1 MQNKGLIKVFAV
13 LLTLVCVFYLS
24 FSFVTRHYTNKA
36 KEYANG
42 DAKVEQ
48 DYLDS
53 LANTRVWLGNYTLK
67 QCREMEIGLG
77 LDLKGGMNVILEVSI
92 PDVIKALADN
102 KTDENFN
109 QALATAAK
117 QSQSSQ
123 DDVITL
129 FVKEY
134 QRLVPDG
141 QLAEIFATQQLKDK
155 VNQKST
161 NAQVEKVLREEVKA
175 AVENSYNVLRTR
187 IDRFGVVQPN
197 IQSLE
202 DKMGRIMVELPGI
215 KEPERVRKL
224 LQGSANL
231 EFWETYTAK
240 EVVPYLYS
248 VDSKLRALQTTGAV
262 AAVEEVADS
271 TATDSAA
278 VASELVAEVADTAK
292 VAEVADNSASTADSL
307 AAALKGG
314 EKAKEPTK
322 ADIAQLKKEHP
333 LLAIFQPNT
342 SGQGPVVGYAN
353 YKDTAEVN
361 RYLAMKEVLAELPK
375 DLRLKWGV
383 SAFEYDPKKQTFE
396 LYAIKSTERNGKAPL
411 EGDVITDAKDDYDQ
425 HGKPCVNM
433 SMNSD
438 GTRRWAQMT
447 KQNIGRSI
455 AIVLDNYVYSAPNV
469 NSEIPNGNSVIT
481 GNFTPDQSKDL
492 ANVLKSGKMPAPARI
507 VQEDI
512 VGPSLGQES
521 INAGIFSFIVAL
533 VLLMIYMCVTYGFVP
548 GMIAN
553 GALVLNFFF
562 TLGILSSFQ
571 AALTMSGIAGM
582 VLALG
587 MAVDANVL
595 IYERTKEEL
604 RAGKGVK
611 KALSDGYSN
620 AFSAIFDSNLTSII
634 TGIILFNFG
643 TGPIRGFA
651 TTLIIGILCSFFTAV
666 FVTRLVYE
674 HFMDKDKLQN
684 LTFSSSVSKNMMMNT
699 HINFMKM
706 SKRSFIVFGTIIV
719 ICIISFAVRGLSQSI
734 DFTGGRNFK
743 VQFEQA
749 VEPEEVRSLIANKF
763 GDANVS
769 VIAIGTDKKTVRIST
784 NYRIDED
791 GPTVDSEIEAYL
803 YESVKP
809 LLTQNITLETFID
822 RDNYTGGSIIS
833 SQKVGPSIADDIKTS
848 AIYSVVLALLAIGI
862 YILIRF
868 RNIAYSISSVAA
880 LTSDTI
886 MIIGAYSLLWGL
898 VPFSLEVDQT
908 FIGAVLTAIGYSI
921 NDKVVIFD
929 RIREFF
935 GLYPKRDVRLLFN
948 ESLNTTLAR
957 TINTSVST
965 LIVLLCIFILGGDSI
980 RSFSFAMILGV
991 VIGTLSSLFLAAPLA
1006 YQIIKKKGEKALDA
1020 EVSAE

>member
-1 MQNKGLIKVFAV
+1 MQNKGFVKVFAV
-13 LLTLVCVFYLS
+13 LLMLVCVFYLS

-36 KEYANG
+36 KEIANG
-42 DAKVEQ
+42 DTKVEQ

-53 LANTRVWLGNYTLK
+53 LSNEKVWLGNYTLK
-67 QCREMEIGLG
+67 QCREMEISLG

-102 KTDENFN
+102 KPDENFN

-117 QSQSSQ
+117 QATNSQ

-129 FVKEY
+129 FIREY
-134 QRLVPDG
+134 HRIAPDAK
-141 QLAEIFATQQLKDK
+141 LSELFATQQLKDK
-155 VNQKST
+155 VNQKSSD
-161 NAQVEKVLREEVKA
+161 ADVEKVLRSEVKA

-202 DKMGRIMVELPGI
+202 DRMGRIMVELPGI

-240 EVVPYLYS
+240 ELLPAMQS
-248 VDSKLRALQTTGAV
+248 ADSKLRDVLTVNTTTVEADS
-262 AAVEEVADS
+262 AEEATAEEVVAEATPAKAISAADS
-271 TATDSAA
+271 I
-278 VASELVAEVADTAK
+278 
-292 VAEVADNSASTADSL
+292 
-307 AAALKGG
+307 AAALKGDQQ
-314 EKAKEPTK
+314 ETSINMEQ
-322 ADIAQLKKEHP
+322 IKKEHP
-333 LLAIFQPNT
+333 LLAILQLNS
-342 SGQGPVVGYAN
+342 SGQGPIIGYAN

-361 RYLAMKEVLAELPK
+361 KYLAMREVIAELPK

-383 SAFEYDPKKQTFE
+383 APADFDKKGQIFE

-411 EGDVITDAKDDYDQ
+411 EGDVVTDAKDDFDQ
-425 HGKPCVNM
+425 HGKPSVSM
-433 SMNSD
+433 SMNTD
-438 GTRRWAQMT
+438 GARRWAQLT

-469 NSEIPNGNSVIT
+469 STEITGGNSIIT
-481 GNFTPDQSKDL
+481 GNFSPEQSKDL
-492 ANVLKSGKMPAPARI
+492 ANVLKSGKMPAPAHI

-521 INAGIFSFIVAL
+521 INAGIFSFVVAL
-533 VLLMIYMCVTYGFVP
+533 ILLMIYMCAMYGFIP

-553 GALVLNFFF
+553 GALILNFFF

-604 RAGKGVK
+604 HSGKGVK
-611 KALSDGYSN
+611 KALADGYSN

-666 FVTRLVYE
+666 FMTRLVYE
-674 HFMDKDKLQN
+674 HYMNKDKLLN
-684 LTFSSSVSKNMMMNT
+684 LTFTSSISKNLLVNT
-699 HINFMKM
+699 HFDFMKNN
-706 SKRSFIVFGTIIV
+706 KRSFIIAGVIILV
-719 ICIISFAVRGLSQSI
+719 CVASFAIRGLSQSI
-734 DFTGGRNFK
+734 DFTGGRNYK
-743 VQFEQA
+743 VQFEEQI
-749 VEPEEVRSLIANKF
+749 EPEQVRELIASKF

-784 NYRIDED
+784 NYRIEEE
-791 GPTVDSEIEAYL
+791 GSNVDSEIEEYL
-803 YESVKP
+803 YETLKP
-809 LLTQNITLETFID
+809 LLTQNISLATFID
-822 RDNYTGGSIIS
+822 RDNHTGGSIIS

-848 AIYSVVLALLAIGI
+848 AIWSVVLALIAIGL
-862 YILIRF
+862 YILLRF
-868 RNIAYSISSVAA
+868 RNIAYSIGSVVA
-880 LTSDTI
+880 LTCDTI
-886 MIIGAYSLLWGL
+886 MIIGAYSLLWGI
-898 VPFSLEVDQT
+898 VPFSLEIDQT
-908 FIGAVLTAIGYSI
+908 FIGAILTAIGYSI

-929 RIREFF
+929 RVREFF
-935 GLYPKRDVRLLFN
+935 GLYPKRNKRQLFN
-948 ESLNTTLAR
+948 DSLNTTLAR

-980 RSFSFAMILGV
+980 RSFAFAMILGV
-991 VIGTLSSLFLAAPLA
+991 IIGTLSSLFVASPIA
-1006 YQIIKKKGEKALDA
+1006 YTMLSKKKDTEATATEA
-1020 EVSAE
+1020 E

>member
-1 MQNKGLIKVFAV
+1 MQNKGFVKVFAV

-36 KEYANG
+36 KEIANG
-42 DAKVEQ
+42 DTKVEQ

-53 LANTRVWLGNYTLK
+53 LSNEKVWLGNYTLK
-67 QCREMEIGLG
+67 QCREMEISLG

-102 KTDENFN
+102 KPDENFN

-117 QSQSSQ
+117 QATSSQ

-129 FVKEY
+129 FIKEY
-134 QRLVPDG
+134 HRIAPDAKLSG
-141 QLAEIFATQQLKDK
+141 LFATQQLKDK
-155 VNQKST
+155 VNQKSSD
-161 NAQVEKVLREEVKA
+161 AEVEKVLRSEVKA

-202 DKMGRIMVELPGI
+202 DRMGRIMVELPGI

-240 EVVPYLYS
+240 ELLPVMQS
-248 VDSKLRALQTTGAV
+248 VDSKLRDVLATTASTTT
-262 AAVEEVADS
+262 DS
-271 TATDSAA
+271 TAVIATEEIVAEATPAKTISAA
-278 VASELVAEVADTAK
+278 
-292 VAEVADNSASTADSL
+292 DSI
-307 AAALKGG
+307 AAALKGNQQ
-314 EKAKEPTK
+314 EASINMEQ
-322 ADIAQLKKEHP
+322 IKKEHP
-333 LLAIFQPNT
+333 LMAILQLNS
-342 SGQGPVVGYAN
+342 SGQGPIIGYAN

-361 RYLAMKEVLAELPK
+361 KYLAMREVIAELPK

-383 SAFEYDPKKQTFE
+383 APADFDKKGQTFE

-411 EGDVITDAKDDYDQ
+411 EGDVVTDAKDDFDQ
-425 HGKPCVNM
+425 HGKPSVSM
-433 SMNSD
+433 SMNTD
-438 GTRRWAQMT
+438 GARRWAQLT

-469 NSEIPNGNSVIT
+469 STEITGGNSIIT
-481 GNFTPDQSKDL
+481 GNFSPEQSKDL
-492 ANVLKSGKMPAPARI
+492 ANVLKSGKMPAPAHI

-521 INAGIFSFIVAL
+521 INAGIFSFVVAL
-533 VLLMIYMCVTYGFVP
+533 ILLMIYMCAMYGFIP

-604 RAGKGVK
+604 RSGKGVK
-611 KALSDGYSN
+611 KALADGYSN

-666 FVTRLVYE
+666 FITRLVYE
-674 HFMDKDKLQN
+674 HFMNKDKLLN
-684 LTFSSSVSKNMMMNT
+684 LTFTSGISKNLLVNT
-699 HINFMKM
+699 HFDFMKGN
-706 SKRSFIVFGTIIV
+706 KRSFMITGIIILV
-719 ICIISFAVRGLSQSI
+719 CIASFAIRGLSQSI
-734 DFTGGRNFK
+734 DFTGGRNYK

-749 VEPEEVRSLIANKF
+749 IEPEQVRELIASKF

-784 NYRIDED
+784 NYRIEEE
-791 GPTVDSEIEAYL
+791 GNNVDSEIEAYL
-803 YESVKP
+803 YETLKP
-809 LLTQNITLETFID
+809 LLTQNISLATFID
-822 RDNYTGGSIIS
+822 RDNHTGGSIIS

-848 AIYSVVLALLAIGI
+848 AVWSVVLALIAIGL
-862 YILIRF
+862 YILLRF
-868 RNIAYSISSVAA
+868 HNIAYSVGSVVA

-886 MIIGAYSLLWGL
+886 MIIGAYSLLWGF
-898 VPFSLEVDQT
+898 VPFSLEIDQT
-908 FIGAVLTAIGYSI
+908 FIGAILTAIGYSI

-929 RIREFF
+929 RVREFF
-935 GLYPKRDVRLLFN
+935 GLYPKRNKRQLFN
-948 ESLNTTLAR
+948 DSLNTTLAR
-957 TINTSVST
+957 TINTSLST

-980 RSFSFAMILGV
+980 RSFAFAMILGV
-991 VIGTLSSLFLAAPLA
+991 IIGTLSSLFVASPIA
-1006 YQIIKKKGEKALDA
+1006 YTMLSKKKETA
-1020 EVSAE
+1020 ETTATEAE

>member
-1 MQNKGLIKVFAV
+1 MQNKGFVKVFAV

-36 KEYANG
+36 KEIANG
-42 DAKVEQ
+42 DTKVEQ

-53 LANTRVWLGNYTLK
+53 LSNEKVWLGNYTLK
-67 QCREMEIGLG
+67 QCREMEISLG

-102 KTDENFN
+102 KPDENFN

-117 QSQSSQ
+117 QATNSQ

-129 FVKEY
+129 FIKEY
-134 QRLVPDG
+134 HRIAADAKLSE
-141 QLAEIFATQQLKDK
+141 LFATQQLKDK
-155 VNQKST
+155 VNQKSSD
-161 NAQVEKVLREEVKA
+161 AEVEKVLRSEVKA

-202 DKMGRIMVELPGI
+202 DRMGRIMVELPGI

-240 EVVPYLYS
+240 ELLPVMQS
-248 VDSKLRALQTTGAV
+248 VDSKLRDVLATTASTTTDSTVITTEEIV
-262 AAVEEVADS
+262 AEATPAKAISAADS
-271 TATDSAA
+271 I
-278 VASELVAEVADTAK
+278 
-292 VAEVADNSASTADSL
+292 
-307 AAALKGG
+307 AAALKGNQQ
-314 EKAKEPTK
+314 EASINMEQ
-322 ADIAQLKKEHP
+322 IKKEHP
-333 LLAIFQPNT
+333 LMAILQLNS
-342 SGQGPVVGYAN
+342 SGQGPIIGYAN

-361 RYLAMKEVLAELPK
+361 KYLAMREVITELPK

-383 SAFEYDPKKQTFE
+383 APADFDKKGQTFE

-411 EGDVITDAKDDYDQ
+411 EGDVVTDAKDDFDQ
-425 HGKPCVNM
+425 HGKPSVSM
-433 SMNSD
+433 SMNTD
-438 GTRRWAQMT
+438 GARRWAQLT

-469 NSEIPNGNSVIT
+469 STEITGGNSIIT
-481 GNFTPDQSKDL
+481 GNFSPEQSKDL
-492 ANVLKSGKMPAPARI
+492 ANVLKSGKMPAPAHI

-521 INAGIFSFIVAL
+521 INAGIFSFVVAL
-533 VLLMIYMCVTYGFVP
+533 ILLMIYMCAMYGFIP

-604 RAGKGVK
+604 RSGKGVK
-611 KALSDGYSN
+611 KALADGYSN

-666 FVTRLVYE
+666 FITRLVYE
-674 HFMDKDKLQN
+674 HFMNKDKLLN
-684 LTFSSSVSKNMMMNT
+684 LTFTSGISKNLLVNT
-699 HINFMKM
+699 HFDFMKGN
-706 SKRSFIVFGTIIV
+706 KRSFMITGIIILV
-719 ICIISFAVRGLSQSI
+719 CIASFAIRGLSQSI
-734 DFTGGRNFK
+734 DFTGGRNYK

-749 VEPEEVRSLIANKF
+749 IEPEQVRELIASKF

-784 NYRIDED
+784 NYRIEEE
-791 GPTVDSEIEAYL
+791 GNNVDSEIEAYL
-803 YESVKP
+803 YETLKP
-809 LLTQNITLETFID
+809 LLTQNISLATFID
-822 RDNYTGGSIIS
+822 RDNHTGGSIIS

-848 AIYSVVLALLAIGI
+848 AVWSVVLALIAIGL
-862 YILIRF
+862 YILLRF
-868 RNIAYSISSVAA
+868 HNIAYSVGSVVA

-886 MIIGAYSLLWGL
+886 MIIGAYSLLWGF
-898 VPFSLEVDQT
+898 VPFSLEIDQT
-908 FIGAVLTAIGYSI
+908 FIGAILTAIGYSI

-929 RIREFF
+929 RVREFF
-935 GLYPKRDVRLLFN
+935 GLYPKRNKRQLFN
-948 ESLNTTLAR
+948 DSLNTTLAR
-957 TINTSVST
+957 TINTSLST

-980 RSFSFAMILGV
+980 RSFAFAMILGV
-991 VIGTLSSLFLAAPLA
+991 IIGTLSSLFVASPIA
-1006 YQIIKKKGEKALDA
+1006 YTMLSKKKETTETTATEA
-1020 EVSAE
+1020 E